1 MARII
6 MNKCFY
12 FLYGGDYMKGGQI
25 IKKISKK
32 YMVVAVLFSLSFVL
46 LLGFQT
52 GSVKTIQPH
61 ASKSA
66 VPVMKMVENE
76 DSGPKKVQVKLQRVY
91 LDGEISEEVVE
102 ETIWS
107 MEDFWAFYDQWLL
120 VDQNEEEILF
130 KQEIDDI
137 SPLLKI
143 NGYFGISEDGVLNIY
158 EGKPDDQKIIQSFFQ
173 INTKKLKSHHES
185 ELKNGIPVMS
195 RENYQEVLKILEKY
209 AITEM

>member
-1 MARII
+1 
-6 MNKCFY
+6 
-12 FLYGGDYMKGGQI
+12 MKGGQI
-25 IKKISKK
+25 IKKITKK
-32 YMVVAVLFSLSFVL
+32 HMVIAVLFSLCFVL
-46 LLGFQT
+46 LLG
-52 GSVKTIQPH
+52 IQPESANTTQSH
-61 ASKSA
+61 ASKST
-66 VPVMKMVENE
+66 VPVMKMVENA
-76 DSGPKKVQVKLQRVY
+76 DAGPKTIQVKLQRVY

-173 INTKKLKSHHES
+173 INTQKLKSHHES

-195 RENYQEVLKILEKY
+195 RENYQEVLKTLEKY

>member
-1 MARII
+1 
-6 MNKCFY
+6 
-12 FLYGGDYMKGGQI
+12 MKDGQI
-25 IKKISKK
+25 IKKITKK
-32 YMVVAVLFSLSFVL
+32 HMVIAVLFSLCFVL
-46 LLGFQT
+46 LLGFQPE
-52 GSVKTIQPH
+52 GANTIQSH
-61 ASKSA
+61 ASKSV
-66 VPVMKMVENE
+66 VPVMKMVENA
-76 DSGPKKVQVKLQRVY
+76 DAGPKTIQVKLQRVY

-173 INTKKLKSHHES
+173 INTQKLKSHHES

-195 RENYQEVLKILEKY
+195 RENYQEVLKTLEKY